1 MSSIPIIMLSGYH
14 ICLLIYVCRWYHM
27 DLREES
33 FILRDYINYA
43 LPFPVAAGLSVD
55 KTSECLITVGRK
67 LDQNC

>member
-1 MSSIPIIMLSGYH
+1 
-14 ICLLIYVCRWYHM
+14 M
-27 DLREES
+27 DLGEES

-67 LDQNC
+67 LDQNCYCLRLS